1 MIPADVLAVLTP
13 TRGHIGGSALRSL
26 ACAREAARAAGSSL
40 SIALLGAQ
48 LQDHTEALAR
58 LVDGEV
64 LRAEHPSFAE
74 PLAERFVPT
83 LVRTLS
89 EAPSFSLVVCESSA
103 LGRDIAARLAGHF
116 GAPYA
121 AESRRVVRDADA
133 WVAERP
139 LFAGNAEA
147 EVRLLGPRA
156 VVTARTSEF
165 ERPAPLPSA
174 APVRELAVASPGPR
188 AADVEVVEFIPART
202 NGRELAEARVV
213 VTGGRGLGARFGEVL
228 SPLAEEVGAALGA
241 TRGACDGGHA
251 PGAWQVGQTGVSVAP
266 DVYIA
271 VGVSGAIQHVAGMQG
286 SRTVVAVNRD
296 PKAPIFEVADYG
308 MVGDLFDIVPAL
320 VSELKQ
326 ARRARGSAE

>member
-1 MIPADVLAVLTP
+1 MTPADVLAVLTP
-13 TRGHIGGSALRSL
+13 TRGPIGGSALRSL
-26 ACAREAARAAGSSL
+26 ACARGAARSAGGSL
-40 SIALLGAQ
+40 SIALLGAR
-48 LQDHTEALAR
+48 LQDHTETLAR
-58 LVDGEV
+58 FADGEL
-64 LRAEHPSFAE
+64 LRAEDPSLAE

-83 LVRTLS
+83 LVRTLR

-103 LGRDIAARLAGHF
+103 LGRDIAGRLAGHF

-121 AESRRVVRDADA
+121 AESHGVLRREDA

-147 EVRLLGPRA
+147 AVRLVGPLA
-156 VVTARTSEF
+156 VVTARTASF
-165 ERPAPLPSA
+165 ERPPPLPSA
-174 APVRELAVASPGPR
+174 AAVRELVVPAPGPR
-188 AADVEVVEFIPART
+188 AADVEVVEFIPARA
-202 NGRELAEARVV
+202 NGRELGEARVV
-213 VTGGRGLGARFGEVL
+213 ITGGRGLGARFGEVL
-228 SPLAEEVGAALGA
+228 TPLAEEVGAALGA

-308 MVGDLFDIVPAL
+308 MVGDLFEIVPAL
-320 VSELKQ
+320 VSELKR